1 MTGKTKRVLLA
12 ALIATSLAGMGC
24 NLTGGVDNAKGHDE
38 LVLDAQGKIDTG
50 DCDSAITILTGITP
64 QDNRVLQ
71 MTGTAHLCRAGA
83 TVTVVEGALASYDT
97 SSQNFT
103 VVGTLANKLVPLI
116 KSDTDDKIVAA
127 ITAFQ
132 NMVQTDEKSV
142 WLAYANIVR
151 AAGLLA
157 KSSADKNTVKRADVT
172 SGLGCVGAP
181 CTTDVASCP
190 AATSGN
196 MSTLDANNLITAL
209 IAASTAVGSAS
220 SIGAAK
226 DLATKLGATQAQT
239 ANGARCTAVNNF
251 LSI

>member
-1 MTGKTKRVLLA
+1 MTIRASRFLFA
-12 ALIATSLAGMGC
+12 AVFAASSLGAMGC

-38 LVLDAQGKIDTG
+38 LVLDAQAKIDTG
-50 DCDSAITILTGITP
+50 DCDAAVSILTGITP

-83 TVTVVEGALASYDT
+83 TVTVVEGALGNYNTA
-97 SSQNFT
+97 SQNFT
-103 VVGTLANKLVPLI
+103 VVGVLANKLVPTV
-116 KSDTDDKIVAA
+116 KNDTDDKIVAA
-127 ITAFQ
+127 VNAFS

-157 KSSADKNTVKRADVT
+157 KASSDHVSVKRADV
-172 SGLGCVGAP
+172 SVAGCIGTNCTPGAA
-181 CTTDVASCP
+181 CTAVNLNDA
-190 AATSGN
+190 
-196 MSTLDANNLITAL
+196 DANNLINAL
-209 IAASTAVGSAS
+209 IAASAAVGSAS

-226 DLATKLGATQAQT
+226 DLATRLGASAAQT
-239 ANGARCTAVNNF
+239 ANGGRCTAVNNF